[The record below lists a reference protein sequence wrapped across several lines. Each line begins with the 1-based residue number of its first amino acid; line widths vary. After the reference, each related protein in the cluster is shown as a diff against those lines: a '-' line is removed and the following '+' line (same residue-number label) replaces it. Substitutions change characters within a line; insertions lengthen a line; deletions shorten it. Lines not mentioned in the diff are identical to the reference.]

1 MPISKD
7 EVRRIA
13 DLAKL
18 SIEEKE
24 LERFAEQ
31 FQEILDYFTQLESV
45 PTEKDEATYHM
56 LESESLQTPFR
67 EDQIRASLKVEEA
80 LKNAPD
86 ESEDHFRVPGVIE

>member
-18 SIEEKE
+18 SIEEEE

-31 FQEILDYFTQLESV
+31 FQEILDYFTQLEGV
-45 PTEKDEATYHM
+45 PTEQDEATYHV
-56 LESESLQTPFR
+56 LESEKLQTPLR
-67 EDQIRASLKVEEA
+67 EDQVRPSLKTDEA
-80 LKNAPD
+80 LKNAPE